1 MKVLFAIASESL
13 SKNITESYYNKYGET
28 LEYKNVFY
36 FKALVDEVKR
46 DKTYNVIVIHEDME
60 QFKARDIDQ
69 LDAKLFSYVD
79 SITDEVQDAEIIYIC
94 SDRRTKDDKF
104 IVRLYSIGIYNI
116 LIGEDRKVDNLCEAI
131 KRPKTKKEAKEYLD
145 IDSGSI
151 NETGIIRDDEVDEMQ
166 MMNILNF
173 YDRIREEPE
182 KYVPTFDQIASQ
194 YSRAQLKVIASWL
207 PKDIQEVIYN
217 DPKYKFLLLS
227 SNNQE
232 NKKENETKNV
242 PNVKKIERKH
252 SQNFFG
258 VFKKMIN
265 KEPKNPQSE
274 QNVKNDNSDEEIRR
288 RQAEL
293 SKKEEMLR
301 TQAESTRKASEEAE
315 AQRQRLEEQARKE
328 EEARRQQ
335 ELARQAQIEEAKR
348 QQELAEKARKE
359 AEARRQQELAEK
371 NKKEEEAR
379 KQQELAERAR
389 REAEDRQKALQSN
402 NDIVDSAVE
411 NTVPVKENDSS
422 DMQVEKIVTETTKQ
436 RQNVEQTA
444 KKDDI
449 VVDNLVSTSNNTQKS
464 NAIEQRI
471 KEQQDAEI
479 ARREAILKVQREQD
493 ENKKNG
499 QAEVSKAVSKPVET
513 VVQNK
518 VENNVQ
524 DRSNAVD
531 LAEQKRIKEE
541 RERLAIEQEKIRR
554 AQAEIEAEKQRLKE
568 EQERLA
574 NERKQGIGMP
584 VPTERNIY
592 EATQVVSYAQKKLVV
607 FVGANK
613 AGTTFM
619 TNAVAN
625 ALADQKVLT
634 AILDMTRD
642 KSMYYI
648 YNQSDKTLRKMA
660 SECMQCMSQGEDK
673 YLPISKYLKVYTT
686 VPGTMS
692 DVRRSYK
699 HKAILDTAKNNNNVT
714 IVDADFT
721 TPIDYFEY
729 ASDIF
734 IVQDMDILKM
744 QETTLFL
751 REMKNRNI
759 DMSKIRVIINK
770 YTKCILTP
778 KRIIEGLSYF
788 KDPEMTFTD
797 TLLNNK
803 IKYSVIPYNLNNYVK
818 YTESLAKGTM
828 SFKGYSADF
837 LEAINEVVEQVYPR
851 NPVKKGRGGFFG

>member
-1 MKVLFAIASESL
+1 MKVLFAIASENW

-60 QFKARDIDQ
+60 QFKAKDIEQ

-116 LIGEDRKVDNLCEAI
+116 LIGEDRTVSNLCEVI

-207 PKDIQEVIYN
+207 PKDIQEVIYS

-227 SNNQE
+227 ANNQE
-232 NKKENETKNV
+232 TKKENESKNV

-252 SQNFFG
+252 SQDFFG

-265 KEPKNPQSE
+265 KEPKNS
-274 QNVKNDNSDEEIRR
+274 QNEPSIKNDTNEEIRR

-293 SKKEEMLR
+293 SKKEEILKE
-301 TQAESTRKASEEAE
+301 QAVSARKASEEAE

-335 ELARQAQIEEAKR
+335 ELAKQAQIEEAKR

-371 NKKEEEAR
+371 AKKEEEAR
-379 KQQELAERAR
+379 KQKELAERAKK
-389 REAEDRQKALQSN
+389 EAEARQKALQSN
-402 NDIVDSAVE
+402 NDIVDPVVE
-411 NTVPVKENDSS
+411 NTVPVKANDSS
-422 DMQVEKIVTETTKQ
+422 DIQVEKIVTETPKQ
-436 RQNVEQTA
+436 RQDTEITV
-444 KKDDI
+444 KKDSTVEDKLVS
-449 VVDNLVSTSNNTQKS
+449 VVDSTPKS
-464 NAIEQRI
+464 NVIEQRI
-471 KEQQDAEI
+471 KEQEDAEI
-479 ARREAILKVQREQD
+479 ARREAILKMQREQD

-499 QAEVSKAVSKPVET
+499 QAEVAKAVSKPVET

-518 VENNVQ
+518 AENNVQ
-524 DRSNAVD
+524 DRSNAAD
-531 LAEQKRIKEE
+531 LAEQKIIKEE

-692 DVRRSYK
+692 DIRRSYK

-734 IVQDMDILKM
+734 IIQDMDILKM

-759 DMSKIRVIINK
+759 DMSKIRIIINK

-778 KRIIEGLSYF
+778 KKIIEGLSYF

-828 SFKGYSADF
+828 SFRGYSADF

-851 NPVKKGRGGFFG
+851 NLVKKGRVGFFG

>member
-1 MKVLFAIASESL
+1 MKVLFAIASENW

-60 QFKARDIDQ
+60 QFKAKDIEQ

-116 LIGEDRKVDNLCEAI
+116 LIGEDRTVSNLCEVI

-207 PKDIQEVIYN
+207 PKDIQEVIYS

-232 NKKENETKNV
+232 TKKENESKNV

-252 SQNFFG
+252 SQDFFG

-265 KEPKNPQSE
+265 KEPKNS
-274 QNVKNDNSDEEIRR
+274 QNEPSIKNDTNEEIRR

-293 SKKEEMLR
+293 SKKEEILKE
-301 TQAESTRKASEEAE
+301 QAESARKASEEAE

-328 EEARRQQ
+328 EEERRQQ
-335 ELARQAQIEEAKR
+335 ELAKQAQIEEAKR

-371 NKKEEEAR
+371 AKKEEEAR
-379 KQQELAERAR
+379 KQKELAERAKK
-389 REAEDRQKALQSN
+389 EAEARQKALQSN
-402 NDIVDSAVE
+402 NDIVDPVVE
-411 NTVPVKENDSS
+411 NTVPVKANDSS
-422 DMQVEKIVTETTKQ
+422 DIQVEKIVTETPKQ
-436 RQNVEQTA
+436 RQDTETTV
-444 KKDDI
+444 KKDSIIEDKLVS
-449 VVDNLVSTSNNTQKS
+449 VVDSTPKS
-464 NAIEQRI
+464 NVIEQRI
-471 KEQQDAEI
+471 KEQEAAEI
-479 ARREAILKVQREQD
+479 ARREAILKMQREQD

-499 QAEVSKAVSKPVET
+499 QAEVAKAVSKPVET

-518 VENNVQ
+518 AENNVQ
-524 DRSNAVD
+524 DRSNVAD

-692 DVRRSYK
+692 DIRRSYK

-759 DMSKIRVIINK
+759 DMSKIRIIINK

-851 NPVKKGRGGFFG
+851 NPIKKGRGGFFG

>member
-1 MKVLFAIASESL
+1 MKVLFAIASENW

-60 QFKARDIDQ
+60 QFKAKDIEQ

-116 LIGEDRKVDNLCEAI
+116 LIGEDRTVSNLCEVI

-207 PKDIQEVIYN
+207 PKDIQEVIYS

-227 SNNQE
+227 ANNQE
-232 NKKENETKNV
+232 TKKENESKNV

-252 SQNFFG
+252 SQDFFG

-265 KEPKNPQSE
+265 KEPKNS
-274 QNVKNDNSDEEIRR
+274 QNEPSIKNDTNEEIRR

-293 SKKEEMLR
+293 SKKEEILKE
-301 TQAESTRKASEEAE
+301 QAESARKASEEAE

-335 ELARQAQIEEAKR
+335 ELAKQAQIEEAKR
-348 QQELAEKARKE
+348 QQELAEKAR
-359 AEARRQQELAEK
+359 RQQELAEK
-371 NKKEEEAR
+371 AKKEEEAR
-379 KQQELAERAR
+379 KQKELAERAKK
-389 REAEDRQKALQSN
+389 EAEARQKALQSN
-402 NDIVDSAVE
+402 NDIVDPVVE
-411 NTVPVKENDSS
+411 NTVPVKANDSS
-422 DMQVEKIVTETTKQ
+422 DIQVEKIVTETPKQ
-436 RQNVEQTA
+436 RQDTEITV
-444 KKDDI
+444 KKDSTVEDKLVS
-449 VVDNLVSTSNNTQKS
+449 VVDSTPKS
-464 NAIEQRI
+464 NVIEQRI
-471 KEQQDAEI
+471 KEQEAAEI
-479 ARREAILKVQREQD
+479 ARREAILKMQREQD

-499 QAEVSKAVSKPVET
+499 QAEVAKAVSKPVET

-518 VENNVQ
+518 AENNVQ
-524 DRSNAVD
+524 DRSNAAD
-531 LAEQKRIKEE
+531 LAEQKIIKEE

-692 DVRRSYK
+692 DIRRSYK

-734 IVQDMDILKM
+734 IIQDMDILKM

-759 DMSKIRVIINK
+759 DMSKIRIIINK

-778 KRIIEGLSYF
+778 KKIIEGLSYF

-828 SFKGYSADF
+828 SFRGYSADF

-851 NPVKKGRGGFFG
+851 NLVKKGRGGFFG

>member
-1 MKVLFAIASESL
+1 MKVLFAIASENW

-60 QFKARDIDQ
+60 QFKAKDIEQ

-116 LIGEDRKVDNLCEAI
+116 LIGEDRTVSNLCEVI

-207 PKDIQEVIYN
+207 PKDIQEVIYS

-227 SNNQE
+227 ANNQE
-232 NKKENETKNV
+232 TKKENESKNV

-252 SQNFFG
+252 SQDFFG

-265 KEPKNPQSE
+265 KEPKNS
-274 QNVKNDNSDEEIRR
+274 QNEPSIKNDTNEEIRR

-293 SKKEEMLR
+293 SKKEEILKE
-301 TQAESTRKASEEAE
+301 QAESARKASEEAE

-335 ELARQAQIEEAKR
+335 ELAKQAQIEEAKR

-371 NKKEEEAR
+371 AKKEEEAR
-379 KQQELAERAR
+379 KQKELAERAKK
-389 REAEDRQKALQSN
+389 EAEARQKALQSN
-402 NDIVDSAVE
+402 NDIVDPVVE
-411 NTVPVKENDSS
+411 NTVPVKANDSS
-422 DMQVEKIVTETTKQ
+422 DIQVEKIVTETPKQ
-436 RQNVEQTA
+436 RQDTEITV
-444 KKDDI
+444 KKDSTVEDKLVS
-449 VVDNLVSTSNNTQKS
+449 VVDSTPKS
-464 NAIEQRI
+464 NVIEQRI
-471 KEQQDAEI
+471 KEQEAAEI
-479 ARREAILKVQREQD
+479 ARREAILKMQREQD

-499 QAEVSKAVSKPVET
+499 QAEVAKAVSKPVET

-518 VENNVQ
+518 AENNVQ
-524 DRSNAVD
+524 DRSNAAD
-531 LAEQKRIKEE
+531 LAEQKIIKEE

-692 DVRRSYK
+692 DIRRSYK

-734 IVQDMDILKM
+734 IIQDMDILKM

-759 DMSKIRVIINK
+759 DMSKIRIIINK

-778 KRIIEGLSYF
+778 KKIIEGLSYF

-828 SFKGYSADF
+828 SFRGYSADF

-851 NPVKKGRGGFFG
+851 NLVKKGRGGFFG

>member
-1 MKVLFAIASESL
+1 MKVLFAIASENW

-60 QFKARDIDQ
+60 QFKAKDIEQ

-116 LIGEDRKVDNLCEAI
+116 LIGEDRTVSNLCEVI

-207 PKDIQEVIYN
+207 PKDIQEVIYS

-227 SNNQE
+227 ANNKE
-232 NKKENETKNV
+232 TKKENESKNV

-252 SQNFFG
+252 SQDFFG

-265 KEPKNPQSE
+265 KEPKNS
-274 QNVKNDNSDEEIRR
+274 QNEPSIKNDTNEEIRR

-293 SKKEEMLR
+293 SKKEEILKE
-301 TQAESTRKASEEAE
+301 QAESARKASEEAE

-335 ELARQAQIEEAKR
+335 ELAKQAQIEEAKR

-371 NKKEEEAR
+371 AKKEEEAR
-379 KQQELAERAR
+379 KQRELAERAKK
-389 REAEDRQKALQSN
+389 EAEARQKALQSN
-402 NDIVDSAVE
+402 NDIVDPVVE
-411 NTVPVKENDSS
+411 NTVPVKANDSS
-422 DMQVEKIVTETTKQ
+422 DIQVEKIVTETPKQ
-436 RQNVEQTA
+436 RQDTEITV
-444 KKDDI
+444 KKDSTVEDKLVS
-449 VVDNLVSTSNNTQKS
+449 VVDSTPKS
-464 NAIEQRI
+464 NVIEQRI
-471 KEQQDAEI
+471 KEQEAAEI
-479 ARREAILKVQREQD
+479 ARREAILKMQREQD

-499 QAEVSKAVSKPVET
+499 QAEVAKTVSKPVET

-524 DRSNAVD
+524 DRSNAAD
-531 LAEQKRIKEE
+531 LAEQKIIKEE

-692 DVRRSYK
+692 DIRRSYK

-734 IVQDMDILKM
+734 IIQDMDILKM

-759 DMSKIRVIINK
+759 DMSKIRIIINK

-778 KRIIEGLSYF
+778 KKIIEGLSYF

-828 SFKGYSADF
+828 SFRGYSADF

-851 NPVKKGRGGFFG
+851 NLVKKGRVGFFG

>member
-1 MKVLFAIASESL
+1 MKVLFAIASENW

-60 QFKARDIDQ
+60 QFKAKDIEQ

-116 LIGEDRKVDNLCEAI
+116 LIGEDRTVSNLCEVI

-207 PKDIQEVIYN
+207 PKDIQEVIYS

-227 SNNQE
+227 ANNQE
-232 NKKENETKNV
+232 TKKENESKNV

-252 SQNFFG
+252 SQDFFG

-265 KEPKNPQSE
+265 KEPKNS
-274 QNVKNDNSDEEIRR
+274 QNEPSIKNDTNEEIRR

-293 SKKEEMLR
+293 SKKEEILKE
-301 TQAESTRKASEEAE
+301 QAESARKASEEAE

-335 ELARQAQIEEAKR
+335 ELAKQAQIEEAKR

-371 NKKEEEAR
+371 AKKEEEAR
-379 KQQELAERAR
+379 KQKELAERAKK
-389 REAEDRQKALQSN
+389 EAEARQKALQSN
-402 NDIVDSAVE
+402 NDIVDPVVE
-411 NTVPVKENDSS
+411 NTVPVKANDSS
-422 DMQVEKIVTETTKQ
+422 DIQVEKIVTETPKQ
-436 RQNVEQTA
+436 RQDTEITV
-444 KKDDI
+444 KKDSTVEDKLVS
-449 VVDNLVSTSNNTQKS
+449 VVDSTPKS
-464 NAIEQRI
+464 NVIEQRI
-471 KEQQDAEI
+471 KEQEDAEI
-479 ARREAILKVQREQD
+479 ARREAILKMQREQD

-499 QAEVSKAVSKPVET
+499 QAEVAKAVSKPVET

-518 VENNVQ
+518 AENNVQ
-524 DRSNAVD
+524 DRSNAAD
-531 LAEQKRIKEE
+531 LAEQKIIKEE

-692 DVRRSYK
+692 DIRRSYK

-734 IVQDMDILKM
+734 IIQDMDILKM

-759 DMSKIRVIINK
+759 DMSKIRIIINK

-778 KRIIEGLSYF
+778 KKIIEGLSYF

-828 SFKGYSADF
+828 SFRGYSADF

-851 NPVKKGRGGFFG
+851 NLVKKGRGGFFG

>member
-1 MKVLFAIASESL
+1 MKVLFAIASENW

-60 QFKARDIDQ
+60 QFKAKDIEQ

-116 LIGEDRKVDNLCEAI
+116 LIGEDRTVSNLCEVI

-207 PKDIQEVIYN
+207 PKDIQEVIYS

-232 NKKENETKNV
+232 TKKENESKNV

-252 SQNFFG
+252 SQDFFG

-265 KEPKNPQSE
+265 KEPKNS
-274 QNVKNDNSDEEIRR
+274 QNEPSIKNDTNEENRR

-293 SKKEEMLR
+293 SKKEEILKE
-301 TQAESTRKASEEAE
+301 QAESARKASEEAE

-328 EEARRQQ
+328 EEERRQQ
-335 ELARQAQIEEAKR
+335 ELAKQAQIEEAKR

-371 NKKEEEAR
+371 AKKEEEAR
-379 KQQELAERAR
+379 KQKELAERAKK
-389 REAEDRQKALQSN
+389 EAEARQKALQSN
-402 NDIVDSAVE
+402 NDIVDPVVE
-411 NTVPVKENDSS
+411 NTVPVKANDSS
-422 DMQVEKIVTETTKQ
+422 DIQVEKIVTETPKQ
-436 RQNVEQTA
+436 RQDTETTV
-444 KKDDI
+444 KKDSIIEDKLVS
-449 VVDNLVSTSNNTQKS
+449 VVDSTPKS
-464 NAIEQRI
+464 NVIEQRI
-471 KEQQDAEI
+471 KEQEAAEI
-479 ARREAILKVQREQD
+479 ARREAILKMQREQD

-499 QAEVSKAVSKPVET
+499 QAEVAKAVSKPVET

-518 VENNVQ
+518 AENNVQ
-524 DRSNAVD
+524 DRSNAAD

-584 VPTERNIY
+584 VPTERNVY

-686 VPGTMS
+686 VPGTVS

-759 DMSKIRVIINK
+759 DMSKIRIIINK

-851 NPVKKGRGGFFG
+851 NPIKKGRGGFFG

>member
-1 MKVLFAIASESL
+1 MKVLFAIASENW

-60 QFKARDIDQ
+60 QFKAKDIEQ

-116 LIGEDRKVDNLCEAI
+116 LIGEDRTVSNLCEVI

-207 PKDIQEVIYN
+207 PKDIQEVIYS

-227 SNNQE
+227 ANNQE
-232 NKKENETKNV
+232 TKKENESKNV

-252 SQNFFG
+252 SQDFFG

-265 KEPKNPQSE
+265 KEPKNS
-274 QNVKNDNSDEEIRR
+274 QNEPSIKNDTNEEIRR

-293 SKKEEMLR
+293 SKKEEILKE
-301 TQAESTRKASEEAE
+301 QAESARKASEEAE

-335 ELARQAQIEEAKR
+335 ELAKQAQIEEAKR

-371 NKKEEEAR
+371 AKKEEEAR
-379 KQQELAERAR
+379 KQKELVERAKK
-389 REAEDRQKALQSN
+389 EAEARQKALQSN
-402 NDIVDSAVE
+402 NDIVDPVVE
-411 NTVPVKENDSS
+411 NTVPVKANDSS
-422 DMQVEKIVTETTKQ
+422 DIQVEKIVTETPKQ
-436 RQNVEQTA
+436 RQDTEITV
-444 KKDDI
+444 KKDSTVEDKLVS
-449 VVDNLVSTSNNTQKS
+449 VVDSTPKS
-464 NAIEQRI
+464 NVIEQRI
-471 KEQQDAEI
+471 KEQEDAEI
-479 ARREAILKVQREQD
+479 ARREAILKMQREQD

-499 QAEVSKAVSKPVET
+499 QAEVAKAVSKPVET

-518 VENNVQ
+518 AENNVQ
-524 DRSNAVD
+524 DRSNAAD
-531 LAEQKRIKEE
+531 LAEQKIIKEE

-692 DVRRSYK
+692 DIRRSYK

-734 IVQDMDILKM
+734 IIQDMDILKM

-759 DMSKIRVIINK
+759 DMSKIRIIINK

-778 KRIIEGLSYF
+778 KKIIEGLSYF

-828 SFKGYSADF
+828 SFRGYSADF

-851 NPVKKGRGGFFG
+851 NLVKKGRGGFFG

>member
-1 MKVLFAIASESL
+1 MKVLFAIASENW

-60 QFKARDIDQ
+60 QFKAKDIEQ

-116 LIGEDRKVDNLCEAI
+116 LIGEDRTVSNLCEVI

-207 PKDIQEVIYN
+207 PKDIQEVIYS

-227 SNNQE
+227 ANNQE
-232 NKKENETKNV
+232 TKKENESKNV

-252 SQNFFG
+252 SQDFFG

-265 KEPKNPQSE
+265 KEPKNS
-274 QNVKNDNSDEEIRR
+274 QNEPSIKNDTNEEIRR

-293 SKKEEMLR
+293 SKKEEILKE
-301 TQAESTRKASEEAE
+301 QAESARKASEEAE

-335 ELARQAQIEEAKR
+335 ELAKQAQIEEAKR

-371 NKKEEEAR
+371 AKKEEEAR
-379 KQQELAERAR
+379 KQKELAERAKK
-389 REAEDRQKALQSN
+389 EAEARQKALQSN
-402 NDIVDSAVE
+402 NDIVDPVVE
-411 NTVPVKENDSS
+411 NTVPVKANDSS
-422 DMQVEKIVTETTKQ
+422 DIQVEKIVTETPKQ
-436 RQNVEQTA
+436 RQDTEITV
-444 KKDDI
+444 KKDSTVEDKLVS
-449 VVDNLVSTSNNTQKS
+449 VVDSTPKS
-464 NAIEQRI
+464 NVIEQRI
-471 KEQQDAEI
+471 KEQEAAEI
-479 ARREAILKVQREQD
+479 ARREAILKMQREQD
-493 ENKKNG
+493 ENKKSG
-499 QAEVSKAVSKPVET
+499 QAEVAKAVSKPVET

-518 VENNVQ
+518 AENNVQ
-524 DRSNAVD
+524 DRSNAAD
-531 LAEQKRIKEE
+531 LAEQKIIKEE

-692 DVRRSYK
+692 DIRRSYK

-734 IVQDMDILKM
+734 IIQDMDILKM

-759 DMSKIRVIINK
+759 DMSKIRIIINK

-778 KRIIEGLSYF
+778 KKIIEGLSYF

-828 SFKGYSADF
+828 SFRGYSADF

-851 NPVKKGRGGFFG
+851 NLVKKGRGGFFG

>member
-1 MKVLFAIASESL
+1 MKVLFAIASENW

-60 QFKARDIDQ
+60 QFKAKDIEQ

-116 LIGEDRKVDNLCEAI
+116 LIGEDRTVSNLCEVI

-207 PKDIQEVIYN
+207 PKDIQEVIYS

-227 SNNQE
+227 ANNQE
-232 NKKENETKNV
+232 TKKENESKNV

-252 SQNFFG
+252 SQDFFG

-265 KEPKNPQSE
+265 KEPKNS
-274 QNVKNDNSDEEIRR
+274 QNEPSIKNDTNEEIRR

-293 SKKEEMLR
+293 SKKEEILKE
-301 TQAESTRKASEEAE
+301 QAESARKASEEAE

-335 ELARQAQIEEAKR
+335 ELAKQAQIEEAKR

-371 NKKEEEAR
+371 AKKEEEAR
-379 KQQELAERAR
+379 KQRELAERAKK
-389 REAEDRQKALQSN
+389 EAEARQKALQSN
-402 NDIVDSAVE
+402 NDIVDPVVE
-411 NTVPVKENDSS
+411 NTVPVKANDSS
-422 DMQVEKIVTETTKQ
+422 DIQVEKIVTETPKQ
-436 RQNVEQTA
+436 RQDTEITV
-444 KKDDI
+444 KKDSTVEDKLVS
-449 VVDNLVSTSNNTQKS
+449 VVDSTPKS
-464 NAIEQRI
+464 NVIEQRI
-471 KEQQDAEI
+471 KEQEDAEI
-479 ARREAILKVQREQD
+479 ARREAILKMQREQD

-499 QAEVSKAVSKPVET
+499 QAEVAKAVSKPVET

-518 VENNVQ
+518 AENNVQ
-524 DRSNAVD
+524 DRSNAAD
-531 LAEQKRIKEE
+531 LAEQKIIKEE

-692 DVRRSYK
+692 DIRRSYK

-734 IVQDMDILKM
+734 IIQDMDILKM

-759 DMSKIRVIINK
+759 DMSKIRIIINK

-778 KRIIEGLSYF
+778 KKIIEGLSYF

-828 SFKGYSADF
+828 SFRGYSADF

-851 NPVKKGRGGFFG
+851 NLVKKGRGGFFG

>member
-1 MKVLFAIASESL
+1 MKVLFAIASESW

-46 DKTYNVIVIHEDME
+46 DKSYNVIVIHEDME
-60 QFKARDIDQ
+60 QFKAKDIEQ

-116 LIGEDRKVDNLCEAI
+116 LIGEDRTVSNLCEVI

-207 PKDIQEVIYN
+207 PKDIQEVIYS

-227 SNNQE
+227 ANNQE
-232 NKKENETKNV
+232 TKKENESKNV

-252 SQNFFG
+252 SQDFFG

-265 KEPKNPQSE
+265 KEPKNSQSV
-274 QNVKNDNSDEEIRR
+274 QDVKNENSDDEIRR

-293 SKKEEMLR
+293 SKKEEILKE
-301 TQAESTRKASEEAE
+301 QAESARKASEEAE
-315 AQRQRLEEQARKE
+315 AQRLEEQARKE

-335 ELARQAQIEEAKR
+335 ELAKQAQIEEAKR
-348 QQELAEKARKE
+348 QQELAEKAKKE

-371 NKKEEEAR
+371 AEKEEAR
-379 KQQELAERAR
+379 KQQELAERAKK
-389 REAEDRQKALQSN
+389 EAEARQKALQSN
-402 NDIVDSAVE
+402 NDIVDPVVE
-411 NTVPVKENDSS
+411 KTVPVKANDSS
-422 DMQVEKIVTETTKQ
+422 DIQVEKIVTEAPKQ
-436 RQNVEQTA
+436 RQDTVPTM
-444 KKDDI
+444 KKDNI
-449 VVDNLVSTSNNTQKS
+449 VVDNLVSVADSTPKS
-464 NAIEQRI
+464 NVIEQRI
-471 KEQQDAEI
+471 KEQEAAEI
-479 ARREAILKVQREQD
+479 ARREAILKMQREQD

-499 QAEVSKAVSKPVET
+499 QAEIAKAASKTVET

-518 VENNVQ
+518 AENNVQ

-592 EATQVVSYAQKKLVV
+592 EATQVVSYAQKKLAV

-619 TNAVAN
+619 VNAVAN

-660 SECMQCMSQGEDK
+660 SECMQSMSQGEDK

>member
-1 MKVLFAIASESL
+1 MKVLFAIASENW

-60 QFKARDIDQ
+60 QFKAKDIEQ

-116 LIGEDRKVDNLCEAI
+116 LIGEDRTVSNLCEVI

-207 PKDIQEVIYN
+207 PKDIQEVIYS

-227 SNNQE
+227 ANNQE
-232 NKKENETKNV
+232 TKKENESKNV

-252 SQNFFG
+252 SQDFFG

-265 KEPKNPQSE
+265 KEPKNS
-274 QNVKNDNSDEEIRR
+274 QNEPSIKNDTNEEIRR

-293 SKKEEMLR
+293 SKKEEILKE
-301 TQAESTRKASEEAE
+301 QAESARKASEEAE

-335 ELARQAQIEEAKR
+335 ELAKQAQIEEAKR

-371 NKKEEEAR
+371 AKKEEEAR
-379 KQQELAERAR
+379 KQRELAERAKK
-389 REAEDRQKALQSN
+389 EAEARQKALQSN
-402 NDIVDSAVE
+402 NDIVDPVVE
-411 NTVPVKENDSS
+411 NTVPVKANDSS
-422 DMQVEKIVTETTKQ
+422 DIQVEKIVTETPKQ
-436 RQNVEQTA
+436 RQDTEITV
-444 KKDDI
+444 KKDSTVEDKLVS
-449 VVDNLVSTSNNTQKS
+449 VVDSTPKS
-464 NAIEQRI
+464 NVIEQRI
-471 KEQQDAEI
+471 KEQEAAEI
-479 ARREAILKVQREQD
+479 ARREAILKMQREQD

-499 QAEVSKAVSKPVET
+499 QAEVAKTVSKPVET

-524 DRSNAVD
+524 DRSNAAD
-531 LAEQKRIKEE
+531 LAEQKIIKEE

-692 DVRRSYK
+692 DIRRSYK

-734 IVQDMDILKM
+734 IIQDMDILKM

-759 DMSKIRVIINK
+759 DMSKIRIIINK

-778 KRIIEGLSYF
+778 KKIIEGLSYF

-828 SFKGYSADF
+828 SFRGYSADF

-851 NPVKKGRGGFFG
+851 NLVKKGRVGFFG

>member
-1 MKVLFAIASESL
+1 MKVLFAIASENW

-60 QFKARDIDQ
+60 QFKAKDIEQ

-116 LIGEDRKVDNLCEAI
+116 LIGEDRTVSNLCEVI

-207 PKDIQEVIYN
+207 PKDIQEVIYS

-227 SNNQE
+227 ANNQE
-232 NKKENETKNV
+232 TKKENESKNV

-252 SQNFFG
+252 SQDFFG

-265 KEPKNPQSE
+265 KEPKNS
-274 QNVKNDNSDEEIRR
+274 QNEPSIKNDTNEEIRR

-293 SKKEEMLR
+293 SKKEEILKE
-301 TQAESTRKASEEAE
+301 QAESARKASEEAE

-335 ELARQAQIEEAKR
+335 ELAKQAQIEEAKR

-371 NKKEEEAR
+371 AKKEEEAR
-379 KQQELAERAR
+379 KQKELAERAKK
-389 REAEDRQKALQSN
+389 EAEARQKALQSN
-402 NDIVDSAVE
+402 NDIVDPVVE
-411 NTVPVKENDSS
+411 NTVPVKANDSS
-422 DMQVEKIVTETTKQ
+422 DIQVEKIVTETPKQ
-436 RQNVEQTA
+436 RQDTEITV
-444 KKDDI
+444 KKDSTVEDKLVS
-449 VVDNLVSTSNNTQKS
+449 VVDSTPKS
-464 NAIEQRI
+464 NVIEQRI
-471 KEQQDAEI
+471 KEQEAAEI
-479 ARREAILKVQREQD
+479 ARREAILKMQREQD

-499 QAEVSKAVSKPVET
+499 QAEIAKAVSKPVET

-518 VENNVQ
+518 AENNVQ
-524 DRSNAVD
+524 DRSNAAD
-531 LAEQKRIKEE
+531 LAEQKIIKEE

-692 DVRRSYK
+692 DIRRSYK

-734 IVQDMDILKM
+734 IIQDMDILKM

-759 DMSKIRVIINK
+759 DMSKIRIIINK

-778 KRIIEGLSYF
+778 KKIIEGLSYF

-828 SFKGYSADF
+828 SFRGYSADF

-851 NPVKKGRGGFFG
+851 NLVKKGRGGFFG

>member
-1 MKVLFAIASESL
+1 MKVLFAIASENW

-60 QFKARDIDQ
+60 QFKAKDIEQ

-116 LIGEDRKVDNLCEAI
+116 LIGEDRTVSNLCEVI

-207 PKDIQEVIYN
+207 PKDIQEVIYS

-227 SNNQE
+227 ANNQE
-232 NKKENETKNV
+232 TKKENESKNV

-252 SQNFFG
+252 SQDFFG

-265 KEPKNPQSE
+265 KEPKNS
-274 QNVKNDNSDEEIRR
+274 QNEPSIKNDTNEEIRR

-293 SKKEEMLR
+293 SKKEEILKE
-301 TQAESTRKASEEAE
+301 QAESARKASEEAE

-335 ELARQAQIEEAKR
+335 ELAKQAQIEEAKR

-371 NKKEEEAR
+371 AKKEEEAR
-379 KQQELAERAR
+379 KQRELAERAQK
-389 REAEDRQKALQSN
+389 EAEARQKALQSN
-402 NDIVDSAVE
+402 NDIVDPVVE
-411 NTVPVKENDSS
+411 NTVPVKANDSS
-422 DMQVEKIVTETTKQ
+422 DIQVEKIVTETPKQ
-436 RQNVEQTA
+436 RQDTEITV
-444 KKDDI
+444 KKDSTVEDKLVS
-449 VVDNLVSTSNNTQKS
+449 VVDSTPKS
-464 NAIEQRI
+464 NVIEQRI
-471 KEQQDAEI
+471 KEQEAAEI
-479 ARREAILKVQREQD
+479 ARREAILKMQREQD

-499 QAEVSKAVSKPVET
+499 QAEVAKTVSKPVET

-524 DRSNAVD
+524 DRSNAAD
-531 LAEQKRIKEE
+531 LAEQKIIKEE

-692 DVRRSYK
+692 DIRRSYK

-734 IVQDMDILKM
+734 IIQDMDILKM

-759 DMSKIRVIINK
+759 DMSKIRIIINK

-778 KRIIEGLSYF
+778 KKIIEGLSYF

-828 SFKGYSADF
+828 SFRGYSADF

-851 NPVKKGRGGFFG
+851 NLVKKGRGGFFG